1 MARRVDIETK
11 TEELVLPIIKANNFE
26 LVDVEYVKEGAN
38 WYLRVYA
45 GKEGGIAI
53 DDCVLISRSLEEKL
67 DAEDFIEDA
76 YILEVSSPG
85 LGRPLKKEKDYVSGQ
100 ELCESLGVS
109 RTAVWKA
116 IRQLEEQGYVIEA
129 VRNKGYRLVEE
140 ADVLTVA
147 ELHSVL
153 DTKWL
158 GKELEYYY
166 ETDSTNNRA
175 RDAAEKG
182 ASHGFL
188 AVADCQTAGKGRRG
202 RVWNSPH
209 GTDIYMSFVLRP
221 TFTPSQASMLTLV
234 AGMAVVKGVQKATG
248 LSAMIKWPNDAVVNG
263 KKICGILTEMSTEED
278 AIRYVVPGI
287 GINVNATEFPEEIRD
302 KATSLKLELGRSV
315 KRSDVICAV
324 AESFEEYYE
333 IFEKTCDMSGLLSA
347 YDEMLVNME
356 KTVCVLDPKGEYRG
370 KALGIDEEGCLLV
383 EKENGEVVHVL
394 SGEVSVRGIYG
405 YV

>member
-1 MARRVDIETK
+1 M
-11 TEELVLPIIKANNFE
+11 KAE
-26 LVDVEYVKEGAN
+26 
-38 WYLRVYA
+38 
-45 GKEGGIAI
+45 
-53 DDCVLISRSLEEKL
+53 
-67 DAEDFIEDA
+67 
-76 YILEVSSPG
+76 ILKI
-85 LGRPLKKEKDYVSGQ
+85 LKKAEGHVSGQ
-100 ELCESLGVS
+100 QLCEQLGVS

-116 IRQLEEQGYVIEA
+116 IRQLEEEGYVIEA

-147 ELHSVL
+147 ELRSVL

-158 GKELEYYY
+158 GQEADYFY

-182 ASHGFL
+182 TSHGYL
-188 AVADCQTAGKGRRG
+188 AVADSQTAGKGRRG

-209 GTDIYMSFVLRP
+209 GTDIFMSFLMRP
-221 TFTPSQASMLTLV
+221 SFGPSQASMLTLV

-248 LSAMIKWPNDAVVNG
+248 LNAMIKWPNDAVVNG

-278 AIRYVVPGI
+278 TIRYVVVGI
-287 GINVNATEFPEEIRD
+287 GINVNAREFPEEIRD

-315 KRSDVICAV
+315 KRSEVIRAV
-324 AESFEEYYE
+324 AESFEEYYAVY
-333 IFEKTCDMSGLLSA
+333 EKTCDMSGLQAA
-347 YDEMLVNME
+347 YNEMLANMDKE
-356 KTVCVLDPKGEYRG
+356 VCVLDPRGEYRG

-383 EKENGEVVHVL
+383 EKENGELIHVL

>member
-1 MARRVDIETK
+1 M
-11 TEELVLPIIKANNFE
+11 KAE
-26 LVDVEYVKEGAN
+26 
-38 WYLRVYA
+38 
-45 GKEGGIAI
+45 
-53 DDCVLISRSLEEKL
+53 
-67 DAEDFIEDA
+67 
-76 YILEVSSPG
+76 ILKI
-85 LGRPLKKEKDYVSGQ
+85 LKKEKDYVSGQ

-209 GTDIYMSFVLRP
+209 GTDYPIPGVY
-221 TFTPSQASMLTLV
+221 AD
-234 AGMAVVKGVQKATG
+234 AGSGNGSGKRGTESHGLKCHDQMA
-248 LSAMIKWPNDAVVNG
+248 
-263 KKICGILTEMSTEED
+263 
-278 AIRYVVPGI
+278 
-287 GINVNATEFPEEIRD
+287 
-302 KATSLKLELGRSV
+302 
-315 KRSDVICAV
+315 
-324 AESFEEYYE
+324 
-333 IFEKTCDMSGLLSA
+333 
-347 YDEMLVNME
+347 
-356 KTVCVLDPKGEYRG
+356 
-370 KALGIDEEGCLLV
+370 
-383 EKENGEVVHVL
+383 
-394 SGEVSVRGIYG
+394 
-405 YV
+405 

>member
-1 MARRVDIETK
+1 MLFP
-11 TEELVLPIIKANNFE
+11 LVFLLAALLNGINGVFE
-26 LVDVEYVKEGAN
+26 LKTCGRDKKRFRMGAFQM
-38 WYLRVYA
+38 
-45 GKEGGIAI
+45 
-53 DDCVLISRSLEEKL
+53 VLC
-67 DAEDFIEDA
+67 A
-76 YILEVSSPG
+76 G
-85 LGRPLKKEKDYVSGQ
+85 LGLLGVLSALSLWFQTIFSDFKEQDQKENESGDFKDIKKEKDYVSGQ

-234 AGMAVVKGVQKATG
+234 AGMAVVKG
-248 LSAMIKWPNDAVVNG
+248 
-263 KKICGILTEMSTEED
+263 
-278 AIRYVVPGI
+278 
-287 GINVNATEFPEEIRD
+287 
-302 KATSLKLELGRSV
+302 
-315 KRSDVICAV
+315 
-324 AESFEEYYE
+324 
-333 IFEKTCDMSGLLSA
+333 
-347 YDEMLVNME
+347 
-356 KTVCVLDPKGEYRG
+356 YR
-370 KALGIDEEGCLLV
+370 KPRA
-383 EKENGEVVHVL
+383 
-394 SGEVSVRGIYG
+394 
-405 YV
+405 